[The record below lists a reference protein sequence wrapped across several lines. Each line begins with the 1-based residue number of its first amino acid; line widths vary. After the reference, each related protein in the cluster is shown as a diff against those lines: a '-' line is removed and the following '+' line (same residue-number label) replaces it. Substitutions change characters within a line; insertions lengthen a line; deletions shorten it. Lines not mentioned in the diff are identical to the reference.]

1 MQKKS
6 PLLQSCSS
14 HFFRFISGTAGVKQ
28 VGKEEIAAF
37 PEVLQQPDCSQ
48 MAGTLN
54 NTQII
59 PSEDLTTIK
68 SLQIYRMRIPGGNG
82 CAVCVCF
89 LKCNLE
95 ISVILSIHTSPFIV
109 LLLNQSR
116 FILLNFGS
124 VNTISVFS
132 VIFFFFSSLWDFH
145 TYCSLVK
152 EKPGHIYILTGRK
165 KFMFIYNKK
174 IAIVSNT
181 SFLLGA

>member
-1 MQKKS
+1 M
-6 PLLQSCSS
+6 
-14 HFFRFISGTAGVKQ
+14 
-28 VGKEEIAAF
+28 GKEEIAAF

-59 PSEDLTTIK
+59 PSDDLTTIK

-109 LLLNQSR
+109 LLLNQSAVDSY
-116 FILLNFGS
+116 F
-124 VNTISVFS
+124 
-132 VIFFFFSSLWDFH
+132 
-145 TYCSLVK
+145 
-152 EKPGHIYILTGRK
+152 
-165 KFMFIYNKK
+165 
-174 IAIVSNT
+174 
-181 SFLLGA
+181 